1 MYITDTRPR
10 MGTIGKPAAV
20 MAGSS
25 GLILDVRIPGSAASW
40 SKASPDGSPAKV
52 ERGTDNAPA

>member
-1 MYITDTRPR
+1 